1 MQKKITVS
9 RAELLDSA
17 RRKSETPLGDVCAL
31 IRCLSEQ
38 FQEKPQLYE
47 PQCREELWAAF
58 PRAVLQTEDFF
69 EDYGAVLASLSDVY
83 PVTVHGFADRLEEG
97 ELSVTPVPNRLVEGK
112 LSAEPIP
119 CCDVCDVP
127 DVRKETGRIQ
137 CVKQSMSGRD
147 FELLSSVW
155 LKIRFRRRL
164 ETDFTAQVIR
174 ASAPGAAAA
183 AVCARWADVF
193 SEKDLFADTETSRF
207 RYVFFDDVSDQSR
220 AMIGCLSVS
229 QIKELWVTYLADR
242 SDSVEL
248 ELFYER
254 LNELSE
260 EEVGRLTM
268 ALRLA
273 LDELS
278 IRVGWCCGEFHVTDA
293 EGARLWFDFA
303 SKSPAE
309 KLFLKLLFPVARAAA
324 GKQG

>member
-9 RAELLDSA
+9 RTELLDPA
-17 RRKSETPLGDVCAL
+17 RLRSETPLGDVCAL

-47 PQCREELWAAF
+47 PQCREELWAVF

-69 EDYGAVLASLSDVY
+69 EDYGAVLASLSGVY

-97 ELSVTPVPNRLVEGK
+97 ELSVAPVPCSDV
-112 LSAEPIP
+112 
-119 CCDVCDVP
+119 CDVCDAA
-127 DVRKETGRIQ
+127 DVREGTGRIQ
-137 CVKQSMSGRD
+137 CVKESMSGRD

-155 LKIRFRRRL
+155 LKIRFRRRM
-164 ETDFTAQVIR
+164 ETEFTAQVIR

-207 RYVFFDDVSDQSR
+207 RYVFFDDVSDRSR
-220 AMIGCLSVS
+220 AMLGCLSVS
-229 QIKELWVTYLADR
+229 QIKELWVAYLADR

-309 KLFLKLLFPVARAAA
+309 KLFLKLLFPVVRTAA
-324 GKQG
+324 GK